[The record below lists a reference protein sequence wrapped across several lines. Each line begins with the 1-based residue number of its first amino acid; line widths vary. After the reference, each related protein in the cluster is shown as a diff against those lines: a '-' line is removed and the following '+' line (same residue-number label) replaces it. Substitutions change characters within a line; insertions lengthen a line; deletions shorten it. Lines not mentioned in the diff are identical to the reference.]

1 MSLSGFKK
9 VSFGVRE
16 GIFLTVVTRLSRPA
30 EPSGNTFKA
39 YNYNLNCRTS
49 IYPLVVRLY
58 TFWLYDH
65 TSFSCTSVYHLVVRL
80 SLCEINRHSVALCAV
95 SRWTLGEAKSV
106 TLRLWQ
112 FFSHPSFFRY
122 IEGTYILYIY
132 KLLYTTYRLKLAKN
146 GVPPSKKNCHNCN
159 CNVFE

>member
-1 MSLSGFKK
+1 MS
-9 VSFGVRE
+9 V
-16 GIFLTVVTRLSRPA
+16 
-30 EPSGNTFKA
+30 
-39 YNYNLNCRTS
+39 
-49 IYPLVVRLY
+49 YPLVVRLY
-58 TFWLYDH
+58 IFWLYDCIP
-65 TSFSCTSVYHLVVRL
+65 FGCTTVYHLVVRL

-159 CNVFE
+159 CNVFELNEGKNALSFSRYHLIEFQISSHRVPDINS